1 MADLSNITAL
11 SGLTITSDQTT
22 GTNNPNA
29 TFAVSSVTTSQRD
42 LLQNVTPYV
51 VNGATVRIK
60 PGTMIYN
67 ITTQTF
73 QIFLKGT
80 WNDALLDINDSVSF
94 TGLAGTVTL
103 TAAAAAGNPS
113 IVLQKTGNSASTTI
127 QATGTNTAITYIL
140 PAIAAP
146 TVGQKLAVSSV
157 ASGVITLGWVA

>member
-103 TAAAAAGNPS
+103 TAAAGNPS

-140 PAIAAP
+140 PAVAAP
-146 TVGQKLAVSSV
+146 TVGHKLAVSGV

>member
-73 QIFLKGT
+73 QVFLKGT

-94 TGLAGTVTL
+94 TGVAGTVTL
-103 TAAAAAGNPS
+103 TAAAGNPS
-113 IVLQKTGNSASTTI
+113 IVLKNSVNTAATTI
-127 QATGTNTAITYIL
+127 QAAGTNTAITYIL
-140 PAIAAP
+140 PAVAAP
-146 TVGQKLAVSSV
+146 TIGYKLAATAV
-157 ASGVITLGWVA
+157 AGGVITLGWVA

>member
-29 TFAVSSVTTSQRD
+29 TFAVSSVTTAQRD
-42 LLQNVTPYV
+42 LLQNVTPYL

-103 TAAAAAGNPS
+103 TAVAGNPS
-113 IVLQKTGNSASTTI
+113 IVLQKTGNTASTTI
-127 QATGTNTAITYIL
+127 QAAGTNTAITYIL

-146 TVGQKLAVSSV
+146 TVGNKLAVSSV
-157 ASGVITLGWVA
+157 AAGGVITLGWVA